1 MTTVAG
7 PRLLNPVSIRQL
19 YKNTGRYVRQSP
31 SCTRVTPPRHRIR
44 APATPGVGVFFYPPD
59 EWEKKMALATGPLGC
74 THETIHSSKFQI
86 IRSIHSSDESGRTA
100 SPELVYWGLG
110 GAVRVVK
117 NLLSGVAEGFA
128 VNLELHGVGY
138 RAEADEAANKLIL
151 RLGLSHTV
159 EFPLD
164 DGEVFFRVPSPQL
177 VQVAGINRGKVHQR
191 ASAVR
196 AMRPPEPYKGKGVRY
211 QLEPVRRKQSKKD
224 S

>member
-1 MTTVAG
+1 MASVGG
-7 PRLLNPVSIRQL
+7 PRLLNPISLRQL

-31 SCTRVTPPRHRIR
+31 SCTRVTPPRTRLR
-44 APATPGVGVFFYPPD
+44 APTTPGVGVFLYPPD
-59 EWEKKMALATGPLGC
+59 GWEKKSALATGPLGC

-86 IRSIHSSDESGRTA
+86 ARSICASDESGRPA
-100 SPELVYWGLG
+100 SPELLYWGLG
-110 GAVRVVK
+110 GAVRVLK
-117 NLLSGVAEGFA
+117 NLTSGVTEGFA

-164 DGEVFFRVPSPQL
+164 DGEVFFQVPSPQL
-177 VQVAGINRGKVHQR
+177 VQVAGVNRAKVHQR
-191 ASAVR
+191 AALVR
-196 AMRPPEPYKGKGVRY
+196 AARPPEPYKGKGVRY

-224 S
+224 